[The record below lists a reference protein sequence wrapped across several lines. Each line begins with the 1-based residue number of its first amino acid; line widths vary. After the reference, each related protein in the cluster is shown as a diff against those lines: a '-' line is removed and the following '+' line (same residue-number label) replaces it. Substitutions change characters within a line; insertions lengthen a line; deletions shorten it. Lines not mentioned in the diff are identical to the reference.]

1 MKILKRKITALR
13 AGIYDASSKEEKNAF
28 RGEKHYMSLIF
39 IEDVIILSGHTSILL
54 FCSYFTKKEIVN
66 LYASFQLAKLS

>member
-28 RGEKHYMSLIF
+28 RGKN
-39 IEDVIILSGHTSILL
+39 T
-54 FCSYFTKKEIVN
+54 T
-66 LYASFQLAKLS
+66 